1 MTRKDTGI
9 DAAGGGRERVECAQA
24 EAAAVLEWEGC
35 ISGVYAECVCD
46 VVCVSVYVLC
56 TGGRDEWDGEDE

>member
-24 EAAAVLEWEGC
+24 EAAAVLEWVGC

-46 VVCVSVYVLC
+46 VVCVGVRVMH
-56 TGGRDEWDGEDE
+56 R